1 MEQIAT
7 ESFLHSSVRV
17 DHEKP
22 TKKSSKNFDL
32 GKPVFSQIQNGRHVS
47 KIRNLQPKNHK
58 YFFEDSGL

>member
-1 MEQIAT
+1 MEQIVT

-32 GKPVFSQIQNGRHVS
+32 GKPVFSQIQNGWQVS
-47 KIRNLQPKNHK
+47 KIKK
-58 YFFEDSGL
+58 SSTKKS